1 MDNIDP
7 ELLKNINA
15 LEKEITSS
23 IKARVAQLAIEK
35 HSRELIKD
43 AIEDNNKTLVE
54 TLAQHNEV
62 TKKLTDQT
70 ELLKDLDKSLKK
82 NIINQ
87 KEYNELCALANVD
100 LDESIGK
107 YKEIVS
113 NSKELLKIKEQINTA
128 VRDNILSEKQASLL
142 LKDQSKSA
150 EEINDSFV
158 KMKEQNAAMGKML
171 ASSIDVFKP
180 IIKDTGDLSSLFGIV
195 SGQGSE
201 IFGKIGKSGL
211 SMTDMV
217 TSADSFG
224 KGLDVAKNHL
234 GDIAVRGSIA
244 VQLWSFIVEQTWKW
258 YQHTAEVNKQMLD
271 IGANLGHVGEY
282 STAFEGSILNISHD
296 LDILPD
302 TIRKTALGLAQA
314 GFAADE
320 IVGTLGDIHALSTLW
335 SEATPEKQI
344 KLMSDYIKEFGMN
357 GQDAHKTMV
366 NLFTTAQELKKDLP
380 NLNISR
386 FVDQTHEVALAMR
399 KYGLEASDAIA
410 LTSTLGKMK
419 VDQARMSELAQ
430 QMGAIGLESPA
441 VSAYLAM
448 TKIMP
453 KLEKEKV
460 ALTEAEGTEK
470 FEKLGGQGRLDEVER
485 LIKVGQTPVGAMGL
499 MYGTKGQEG
508 MELKMGWMEQMVS
521 TALGG
526 RKGGFAKMEP
536 EEIAGALVGIEMPG
550 IGKMSIAMAESFG
563 KGIKELTDKDIPIK
577 EAIKQTYEKQAT
589 QAEEQAGLQAKQYE
603 YAAQT
608 ADHTKTTSE
617 RMGALL
623 GETGAYWR
631 EHLGFLKKETP
642 QAQKDREKKDVD
654 IAVERIKGMVSR
666 GETLT
671 EESMTTSGV
680 AKDIQPKA
688 KAAYESLPEVKKQK
702 ETTEQQKQASEFIEK
717 EMGPMEEFRASR
729 EKAYKGLEAGFKKSG
744 GGIDEK
750 EKEILEKFDYQTE
763 AKLGSMMDKLMTP
776 LLAKLDSLKV
786 DATFAFDPATNMWSA
801 KVDDTVKKVMG
812 SGT

>member
-258 YQHTAEVNKQMLD
+258 
-271 IGANLGHVGEY
+271 
-282 STAFEGSILNISHD
+282 
-296 LDILPD
+296 
-302 TIRKTALGLAQA
+302 
-314 GFAADE
+314 
-320 IVGTLGDIHALSTLW
+320 
-335 SEATPEKQI
+335 
-344 KLMSDYIKEFGMN
+344 
-357 GQDAHKTMV
+357 
-366 NLFTTAQELKKDLP
+366 
-380 NLNISR
+380 
-386 FVDQTHEVALAMR
+386 
-399 KYGLEASDAIA
+399 
-410 LTSTLGKMK
+410 
-419 VDQARMSELAQ
+419 
-430 QMGAIGLESPA
+430 
-441 VSAYLAM
+441 
-448 TKIMP
+448 
-453 KLEKEKV
+453 
-460 ALTEAEGTEK
+460 
-470 FEKLGGQGRLDEVER
+470 
-485 LIKVGQTPVGAMGL
+485 
-499 MYGTKGQEG
+499 
-508 MELKMGWMEQMVS
+508 
-521 TALGG
+521 
-526 RKGGFAKMEP
+526 
-536 EEIAGALVGIEMPG
+536 
-550 IGKMSIAMAESFG
+550 
-563 KGIKELTDKDIPIK
+563 
-577 EAIKQTYEKQAT
+577 
-589 QAEEQAGLQAKQYE
+589 
-603 YAAQT
+603 
-608 ADHTKTTSE
+608 
-617 RMGALL
+617 
-623 GETGAYWR
+623 
-631 EHLGFLKKETP
+631 
-642 QAQKDREKKDVD
+642 
-654 IAVERIKGMVSR
+654 
-666 GETLT
+666 
-671 EESMTTSGV
+671 
-680 AKDIQPKA
+680 
-688 KAAYESLPEVKKQK
+688 
-702 ETTEQQKQASEFIEK
+702 
-717 EMGPMEEFRASR
+717 
-729 EKAYKGLEAGFKKSG
+729 
-744 GGIDEK
+744 
-750 EKEILEKFDYQTE
+750 
-763 AKLGSMMDKLMTP
+763 
-776 LLAKLDSLKV
+776 
-786 DATFAFDPATNMWSA
+786 
-801 KVDDTVKKVMG
+801 
-812 SGT
+812 